1 MAYKILIADD
11 HSVVRHGTR
20 LIIEETFADVK
31 VYEAGSVKQMTQI
44 LKSDV
49 FDLLILDINMPG
61 GNSIHMLD
69 LAKQKQEDLQILVFS
84 AYDEKLYAS
93 RYLQAGANGYL
104 HKHSSENLLKEAI
117 VAVLETG
124 HYITQS
130 LKEHILNSLMDK
142 NETNKN
148 PISLLSNREIEVAEL
163 LVQGLGGVE
172 ISSQLNIQT
181 TTVSSHKKKIFEK
194 LHVANLPELIE
205 KFRQYSLS

>member
-20 LIIEETFADVK
+20 LIIEETFPDVK
-31 VYEAGSVKQMTQI
+31 VYEAGSVKQMAQI
-44 LKSDV
+44 LKADV

-69 LAKQKQEDLQILVFS
+69 LAKQKQNDLSILVFS

-93 RYLQAGANGYL
+93 RYLQAGASGYL
-104 HKHSSENLLKEAI
+104 HKHSSESLLKEAI

-124 HYITQS
+124 HYVTQS
-130 LKEHILNSLMDK
+130 LKEHIFNSLI
-142 NETNKN
+142 NKDEANVN

-172 ISSQLNIQT
+172 ISDKLNIQT

-194 LHVANLPELIE
+194 LHVTNLPELIE

>member
-20 LIIEETFADVK
+20 LIIEETFPEVK
-31 VYEAGSVKQMTQI
+31 VYEAGSIKQMTQI
-44 LKSDV
+44 LKGDV

-69 LAKQKQEDLQILVFS
+69 LAKQKQHDLKILVFS

-93 RYLQAGANGYL
+93 RYLQAGASGYL
-104 HKHSSENLLKEAI
+104 HKHSSENLLQEAI

-124 HYITQS
+124 HYVTQS
-130 LKEHILNSLMDK
+130 LKEHIFNSLINKDD
-142 NETNKN
+142 TNKN

-172 ISSQLNIQT
+172 ISDKLNIQT

-194 LHVANLPELIE
+194 LHITNLPELIE